1 MKVLIVEDETAA
13 YENLVDILNE
23 IDPAIEIVGNTES
36 ISQTVK
42 WLSSNPMPDL
52 ILMDIHLSDGS
63 AFSIFDAMEVETPI
77 VFTTAYDEYAIEAF
91 KVNSVDYLLKPIKP
105 EELKR
110 SLQKLSKWA
119 HTDIT
124 AYLSRLTQLVPQPRY
139 KDKLLIPV
147 NDKLLPI
154 DLHDVA
160 CFYTTDKTTRIYL
173 KNGNSYLYSKTL
185 EQISSSLNPTDF
197 TRANK
202 QFIIA
207 RNCVQNITVWFDNR
221 LLVTLNIEAP
231 ERIYI
236 SKNKASEFKVWL
248 VKE

>member
-36 ISQTVK
+36 VSQTVK
-42 WLSSNPMPDL
+42 WLNSNPMPGL

-63 AFSIFDAMEVETPI
+63 AFSIFDAIEVDTPI

-110 SLQKLSKWA
+110 SLQKLSKWTR
-119 HTDIT
+119 TDIT
-124 AYLSRLTQLVPQPRY
+124 AYLSRLVQLAPKPRY

-173 KNGNSYLYSKTL
+173 RNGNSYPYSKTL
-185 EQISSSLNPTDF
+185 EQISSSLNPADF

-207 RNCVQNITVWFDNR
+207 RNSVQNITIWFDNR
-221 LLVTLNIEAP
+221 LLITLDIEVP

-236 SKNKASEFKVWL
+236 SKNRASEFKVWL
-248 VKE
+248 VNE